1 MKINISNRN
10 FKKNIKEGCKNSG
23 KKKNMNFI
31 VQSSKK
37 KKNSLIMINKYVKN
51 ETISPQLKTRT
62 KQPIS
67 RCDFCNCFVVC
78 LKCRTNNTLP
88 QANAMNSLVQMKCFM
103 NSLGLNSELFP
114 FEVHF
119 SFNDT
124 LNFSLLCQID
134 MLEKM
139 MKSRR
144 KLLRVEGT

>member
-23 KKKNMNFI
+23 KKKHEFYR
-31 VQSSKK
+31 SKLK
-37 KKNSLIMINKYVKN
+37 KEKNSLIMINKYVKN

-103 NSLGLNSELFP
+103 NSFGLNSELFP

-124 LNFSLLCQID
+124 LNFSLN

>member
-1 MKINISNRN
+1 M
-10 FKKNIKEGCKNSG
+10 IK
-23 KKKNMNFI
+23 
-31 VQSSKK
+31 
-37 KKNSLIMINKYVKN
+37 KYVKN

-88 QANAMNSLVQMKCFM
+88 QANAMNSLVCMSKEDNRPRLQQQ

-124 LNFSLLCQID
+124 LNFSLN
-134 MLEKM
+134 MLEKV
-139 MKSRR
+139 MKGKNLTMLMLGIEKQFSTQTGEMQRF
-144 KLLRVEGT
+144 K